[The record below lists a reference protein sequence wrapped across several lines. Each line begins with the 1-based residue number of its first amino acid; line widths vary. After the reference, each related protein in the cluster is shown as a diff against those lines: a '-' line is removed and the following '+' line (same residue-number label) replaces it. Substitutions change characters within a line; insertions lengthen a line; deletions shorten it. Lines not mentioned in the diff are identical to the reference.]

1 MVAADWDHYRSMLA
15 VIDAG
20 SLSGA
25 ARALNLSQ
33 PTVGRHIEALEGALD
48 APLFTRSAT
57 GLNPTRLA
65 LALEPHARTMAAAAD
80 TLARTAAG
88 DPESARGVVR
98 LTASEVVATQ
108 VLPSILVDFRRAHP
122 LIDIELSAANRQEDL
137 LRRDADIA
145 VRMVRPTQDALLAR
159 RIGEVRIGFFARRDY
174 IERFGAPQSVEDLRH
189 HTLIGYDRG
198 QIVEAARAAVN
209 IEISPGLFGL
219 RTDSDAVQ
227 MAALRAG
234 FGICGMQAPLAAR
247 EPDLVPVLP
256 DQFSF
261 ALDVWVV
268 MHEDL
273 RADRRARLLFDHLAT
288 ALKAYLAQT
297 TDEAGANR
305 ASARRLESAGRT
317 D

>member
-1 MVAADWDHYRSMLA
+1 MLA

-25 ARALNLSQ
+25 ARVLDLSQ
-33 PTVGRHIEALEGALD
+33 PTVGRHIEALEAALD

-65 LALEPHARTMAAAAD
+65 LALEPHARAMAAAAE

-88 DPESARGVVR
+88 DPDSARGVVR
-98 LTASEVVATQ
+98 LTASEIMAVE
-108 VLPSILVDFRRAHP
+108 VLPAILTEFRRAHP

-159 RIGEVRIGFFARRDY
+159 RIGEVRIGFYARRDY
-174 IERFGAPQSVEDLRH
+174 TERFGAPQSVDDLRR
-189 HTLIGYDRG
+189 HTLIGFDRG
-198 QIVEAARAAVN
+198 QIIPAARAAIN
-209 IEISPGLFGL
+209 IEITPDLFGL
-219 RTDSDAVQ
+219 RTDSDAAQ
-227 MAALRAG
+227 IAALRAG
-234 FGICGMQAPLAAR
+234 FGICGLQEPLAAR

-256 DQFSF
+256 GQFSI
-261 ALDVWVV
+261 ALEVWVV

-273 RADRRARLLFDHLAT
+273 RADRRVRLLFDHLASG
-288 ALKAYLAQT
+288 LRAYLSQT
-297 TDEAGANR
+297 ADEIPAADGP
-305 ASARRLESAGRT
+305 
-317 D
+317 